1 MLRLRQLVAA
11 GLRWRS
17 TVHVWA
23 AKGTQSSL
31 AVFEKTPCCR
41 RRHRVAP
48 ERGEVAIADVP
59 PQQTAASSATER
71 PSSLIKRYA
80 TLWQQR
86 QSGGS
91 AGRISGSDALYDI
104 SIRTCTYDR
113 RPLVRDFGMTTHPL
127 AAPRG
132 PRSRA
137 LCRCPL
143 SRKRKRPA
151 TACDDPDHSP
161 STEEKMSRSQAP
173 PSILD
178 RPLGRP
184 ASSSGGRGSS
194 GSGDGV
200 SLSAFAY
207 LYSELVQYHQS
218 RVASIS
224 ELERRL
230 ESAGYG
236 VGLRVLEL
244 LAYRAREVRL
254 WWRSWAGL
262 LVDT

>member
-1 MLRLRQLVAA
+1 
-11 GLRWRS
+11 
-17 TVHVWA
+17 
-23 AKGTQSSL
+23 
-31 AVFEKTPCCR
+31 
-41 RRHRVAP
+41 
-48 ERGEVAIADVP
+48 
-59 PQQTAASSATER
+59 
-71 PSSLIKRYA
+71 
-80 TLWQQR
+80 
-86 QSGGS
+86 
-91 AGRISGSDALYDI
+91 
-104 SIRTCTYDR
+104 
-113 RPLVRDFGMTTHPL
+113 
-127 AAPRG
+127 
-132 PRSRA
+132 
-137 LCRCPL
+137 
-143 SRKRKRPA
+143 
-151 TACDDPDHSP
+151 
-161 STEEKMSRSQAP
+161 MSRSQAP

>member
-1 MLRLRQLVAA
+1 MAMAQERSA
-11 GLRWRS
+11 G
-17 TVHVWA
+17 
-23 AKGTQSSL
+23 
-31 AVFEKTPCCR
+31 
-41 RRHRVAP
+41 
-48 ERGEVAIADVP
+48 
-59 PQQTAASSATER
+59 QQAYFCFRYDDIDMTASATTATTASHSPA
-71 PSSLIKRYA
+71 PS
-80 TLWQQR
+80 TQ
-86 QSGGS
+86 
-91 AGRISGSDALYDI
+91 
-104 SIRTCTYDR
+104 
-113 RPLVRDFGMTTHPL
+113 HP
-127 AAPRG
+127 
-132 PRSRA
+132 
-137 LCRCPL
+137 
-143 SRKRKRPA
+143 
-151 TACDDPDHSP
+151 SP

-254 WWRSWAGL
+254 WWAGL

>member
-1 MLRLRQLVAA
+1 
-11 GLRWRS
+11 
-17 TVHVWA
+17 
-23 AKGTQSSL
+23 
-31 AVFEKTPCCR
+31 
-41 RRHRVAP
+41 VAP

-71 PSSLIKRYA
+71 PSFRSSLIKRYA
-80 TLWQQR
+80 TLWQAGKHEQAR
-86 QSGGS
+86 SG
-91 AGRISGSDALYDI
+91 AIAMEWRDA
-104 SIRTCTYDR
+104 
-113 RPLVRDFGMTTHPL
+113 RPDVVSVNGFGMTSSPPL
-127 AAPRG
+127 PQPPQQTADP
-132 PRSRA
+132 P
-137 LCRCPL
+137 
-143 SRKRKRPA
+143 PA
-151 TACDDPDHSP
+151 DATPDHSP

-254 WWRSWAGL
+254 LWRSWAGWACL
-262 LVDT
+262 STHGMNPLCDNMFVR